1 MEVFSLKPVFPMKN
15 ECSSHL
21 SWGQMPGPGH
31 SRSLAGAGGLG
42 TLEGSSLHPSP
53 LLDLY
58 LSELSVLPGVPT
70 SGAYLARLLQ
80 AMSSSLQ
87 GEVAKRIFSWL
98 CRTQG
103 EDWSLVPPFPTW
115 YPCLRVSQVAQQQR
129 IHLQC
134 MALISGLGRSPGE
147 GNSNP
152 PQYS

>member
-1 MEVFSLKPVFPMKN
+1 MLYNVVLISAIPQHESALSILMSLPLESP
-15 ECSSHL
+15 SH
-21 SWGQMPGPGH
+21 P
-31 SRSLAGAGGLG
+31 
-42 TLEGSSLHPSP
+42 SLHPSP

-80 AMSSSLQ
+80 AMPSSLQ
-87 GEVAKRIFSWL
+87 GEVAKRIFSLL

-115 YPCLRVSQVAQQQR
+115 YPCLRVSQVAQRQR

-134 MALISGLGRSPGE
+134 IGLISGLGRSPGE
-147 GNSNP
+147 GNGNLLR
-152 PQYS
+152 YS